1 MRQKKIKIEYERD
14 MRPHPTLS
22 NGASFMLHMAEEQ
35 EKGRFFY
42 LISSLMLSA
51 FTIESYLNYIGEKH
65 IVSWKEIEKEG
76 TIDKIKKIGVI
87 SMLDMDWGQRPYQTI
102 KSIFKFRNE
111 LAHARPK
118 IFQIKTSIQEDSFD
132 GFDVKDF
139 WEEYPTIEHVR
150 NAKSDVL
157 KVMEAIGRA
166 LGENSGIL
174 EDGST
179 SISEL

>member
-1 MRQKKIKIEYERD
+1 MKPKKIRIEFKRE
-14 MRPHPTLS
+14 MRPHPILS
-22 NGASFMLHMAEEQ
+22 NGAYFMLHMAEEQ
-35 EKGRFFY
+35 EMGRFYY

-65 IVSWKEIEKEG
+65 IASWNEIEKEC
-76 TIDKIKKIGVI
+76 TIDKIKKIGAI

-111 LAHARPK
+111 LAHAKPK
-118 IFQIKTSIQEDSFD
+118 ILQGKTSIQEESFD

-150 NAKSDVL
+150 NAKADVL
-157 KVMEAIGRA
+157 NVMEAIARA
-166 LGENSGIL
+166 LGENTGIL
-174 EDGST
+174 EDGTT